1 MSLRKNCGI
10 LAALAVALVTAT
22 VTVAAEAAVTGC
34 NSVGTVA
41 GDVIYGACSTDQNG
55 GTGSLAWP
63 DTAPDGTPAV
73 QGLTVNMTAKTQ
85 RGAEQVA
92 SFWESNGPIE
102 IATPNQICAHADVT
116 QLSLKGG
123 GYVTQQLFLSYD
135 GLQYPI
141 GSPQRITSTTTN
153 SSPFSYCG
161 SVPAG
166 ATNVWWQLV
175 TVAGG
180 DKPSSQVSV
189 STTLVGVSV
198 GP

>member
-10 LAALAVALVTAT
+10 LAALVVALVTAT
-22 VTVAAEAAVTGC
+22 VTGAAQAAVTGC
-34 NSVGTVA
+34 SSVGTVA
-41 GDVIYGACSTDQNG
+41 GSVSYGACITDQNG
-55 GTGSLAWP
+55 GTGSLTWP
-63 DTAPDGTPAV
+63 DGIPAA
-73 QGLTVNMTAKTQ
+73 QGLTVEMTAKTQ

-102 IATPNQICAHADVT
+102 ITTPNQICVHADVT
-116 QLSLKGG
+116 QLSLKGA

-135 GLQYPI
+135 GSQYPI
-141 GSPQRITSTTTN
+141 GSPQRIMSTTTN

-175 TVAGG
+175 TIAGG
-180 DKPSSQVSV
+180 DKPSSQVAV

-198 GP
+198 GS